1 MDWTQFRKKNGS
13 CIRNR
18 DNTFKI
24 DNSRSQNCDSCSFG
38 SRFFFAEFLSAAT
51 PDCGHI
57 QLQVYGQNFFR
68 RKGRPASC
76 GMILAYNRTRKYRE
90 EEEKLKME
98 VCAFCGRTQ
107 NQVKKMVKA
116 PNSDVC
122 ICDECSRTVF
132 DLTDDGI
139 EKKRKVKRKEGA
151 VKSTRN
157 TKKQADPAVTPSQIR
172 TQLDSYVVGQEYAK
186 KVLSVA
192 LYNHRK
198 RLRDR
203 SGLIKKS
210 NILLVGPSG
219 CGKTLLARTMARLLD
234 VPFAMGDATSLTAAG
249 YVGGD
254 VESCLQRL
262 LEAAG
267 GDVKLAQKGVVFID
281 EIDKISC
288 KESGIRDIGGRS
300 VQAELLKMIEG
311 SEVPVPVGGSRRN
324 PNVEC
329 VVVDTTDILFIC
341 GGAFDGICNKEG
353 EQPIGF
359 RAGSTRSGPIRE
371 HPVNTEAL
379 VKYGLMPEL
388 VGRLPVICT
397 LDGLTEEDFLRILT
411 EPEDAITKEYELLLK
426 KDGVKLVFEADALA
440 EIAKLAME
448 RKTGARGLRGI
459 LEDLML
465 DIMFDL
471 PDGSGISK
479 CIVNK
484 ETVKTKQPVLV
495 KKRTRKQNT
504 EGCSVTDSTPAA
516 L

>member
-1 MDWTQFRKKNGS
+1 
-13 CIRNR
+13 
-18 DNTFKI
+18 
-24 DNSRSQNCDSCSFG
+24 
-38 SRFFFAEFLSAAT
+38 
-51 PDCGHI
+51 
-57 QLQVYGQNFFR
+57 
-68 RKGRPASC
+68 
-76 GMILAYNRTRKYRE
+76 
-90 EEEKLKME
+90 ME
-98 VCAFCGRTQ
+98 VCSFCGRTQ

-132 DLTDDGI
+132 NLTDDGI
-139 EKKRKVKRKEGA
+139 KKERKVKGKEGT
-151 VKSTRN
+151 VKSAKTI
-157 TKKQADPAVTPSQIR
+157 KQTDPAVTPLQIC
-172 TQLDSYVVGQEYAK
+172 TQLDNYVVGQEHAK

-192 LYNHRK
+192 LYNHKK

-234 VPFAMGDATSLTAAG
+234 VPFATADATSLTAAG

-267 GDVKLAQKGVVFID
+267 GDVGLAEKGVVFID
-281 EIDKISC
+281 EIDKIAC
-288 KESGIRDIGGRS
+288 RESGIRDIGGRS
-300 VQAELLKMIEG
+300 VQAALLKMIEG
-311 SEVPVPVGGSRRN
+311 SEVPVPVGVRRN
-324 PNVEC
+324 SNVEC
-329 VVVDTTDILFIC
+329 VVMDTTDILFVC
-341 GGAFDGICNKEG
+341 GGAFDGIFNKKEG

-359 RAGSTRSGPIRE
+359 RAGSIRSEPTRE
-371 HPVNTEAL
+371 QPVDTEML

-397 LDGLTEEDFLRILT
+397 LDGLTEDDFVRILT
-411 EPEDAITKEYELLLK
+411 EPEDAIIKEYELLLK
-426 KDGVKLVFEADALA
+426 KDGVKLIFEADALA
-440 EIAKLAME
+440 EIAKLAMK

-471 PDGSGISK
+471 PDCSGISK

-504 EGCSVTDSTPAA
+504 ERRDA

>member
-1 MDWTQFRKKNGS
+1 
-13 CIRNR
+13 
-18 DNTFKI
+18 
-24 DNSRSQNCDSCSFG
+24 
-38 SRFFFAEFLSAAT
+38 
-51 PDCGHI
+51 
-57 QLQVYGQNFFR
+57 
-68 RKGRPASC
+68 
-76 GMILAYNRTRKYRE
+76 
-90 EEEKLKME
+90 ME
-98 VCAFCGRTQ
+98 VCSFCGKTRS
-107 NQVKKMVKA
+107 QVKKMVQA
-116 PNSDVC
+116 PGSNIC
-122 ICDECSRTVF
+122 ICDQCSRTVF
-132 DLTDDGI
+132 NLTDDDTN
-139 EKKRKVKRKEGA
+139 KKGAGRKRKELA
-151 VKSTRN
+151 EDIRN
-157 TKKQADPAVTPSQIR
+157 MKKQTDPAIIPAATPSQIR
-172 TQLDSYVVGQEYAK
+172 TQLDSYVVGQEHAK

-198 RLRDR
+198 RLRDK

-219 CGKTLLARTMARLLD
+219 CGKTLLARTMARMLD
-234 VPFAMGDATSLTAAG
+234 VPFAMTDATSLTAAG

-254 VESCLQRL
+254 VENCLQRL

-267 GDVKLAQKGVVFID
+267 GDVGLAEKGVVLVD
-281 EIDKISC
+281 EIDKIAC
-288 KESGIRDIGGRS
+288 RESGIRDIGGRS

-311 SEVPVPVGGSRRN
+311 SGVPVPVGVRRN
-324 PNVEC
+324 SNVEC
-329 VVVDTTDILFIC
+329 VVMDTTDILFVC

-426 KDGVKLVFEADALA
+426 KDGVKLIFEADALA

-471 PDGSGISK
+471 PDCSGISK

-484 ETVKTKQPVLV
+484 ETVKTKQPVLI

-504 EGCSVTDSTPAA
+504 ERRDA

>member
-1 MDWTQFRKKNGS
+1 
-13 CIRNR
+13 
-18 DNTFKI
+18 
-24 DNSRSQNCDSCSFG
+24 
-38 SRFFFAEFLSAAT
+38 
-51 PDCGHI
+51 
-57 QLQVYGQNFFR
+57 
-68 RKGRPASC
+68 
-76 GMILAYNRTRKYRE
+76 
-90 EEEKLKME
+90 ME
-98 VCAFCGRTQ
+98 VCSFCGRTQ

-132 DLTDDGI
+132 NLTDDGI
-139 EKKRKVKRKEGA
+139 ENKRKVKRKEVA
-151 VKSTRN
+151 AKSARN
-157 TKKQADPAVTPSQIR
+157 TKKLDGPADTPSQIYAQMGR
-172 TQLDSYVVGQEYAK
+172 FVVGQENAK

-192 LYNHRK
+192 LYNHKK
-198 RLRDR
+198 RLRDK

-234 VPFAMGDATSLTAAG
+234 VPFAMADATSLTAAG

-254 VESCLQRL
+254 VESCLQGL

-288 KESGIRDIGGRS
+288 RESGIRDIGGRS
-300 VQAELLKMIEG
+300 VQAALLKMIEG
-311 SEVPVPVGGSRRN
+311 SEVPVPVGVRRN
-324 PNVEC
+324 SNVEC
-329 VVVDTTDILFIC
+329 VVMDTTDILFVC
-341 GGAFDGICNKEG
+341 GGAFEG
-353 EQPIGF
+353 LSNNRQKTKSPIGF
-359 RAGSTRSGPIRE
+359 HTDDIQTEPIGENTVSTE
-371 HPVNTEAL
+371 ML

-388 VGRLPVICT
+388 VGRLPVICN
-397 LDGLTEEDFLRILT
+397 LDGLTEEDFVRILT
-411 EPEDAITKEYELLLK
+411 EPEDAIIKEYELLLK

-440 EIAKLAME
+440 EIAKTAME

-471 PDGSGISK
+471 PDCSDISK
-479 CIVNK
+479 CIIRV
-484 ETVKTKQPVLV
+484 ETLRTGQPVLV

-504 EGCSVTDSTPAA
+504 EGCPVTDSPPAA
-516 L
+516 R